1 MTFHCNIILLCLF
14 QIIYSTRQTNAYHEF
29 NLILPDFSCAL
40 VADILLQGHLY
51 ITENYFAFYSNVF
64 GYVTKVY
71 VKFVLELK
79 SFINGFFS
87 FSLKLLIPII
97 TVVKISREKTAKIFP
112 NAVCVCT
119 AEERHVFGSFISRE
133 AAFRLMISMW
143 HPFVSEPEEAPIK
156 VPDVEISECSIEDE
170 SSCSASGNEGG
181 MKTSREGLLIATAL
195 PLALPSKFSTG
206 NLYLRDA

>member
-1 MTFHCNIILLCLF
+1 M
-14 QIIYSTRQTNAYHEF
+14 
-29 NLILPDFSCAL
+29 
-40 VADILLQGHLY
+40 
-51 ITENYFAFYSNVF
+51 
-64 GYVTKVY
+64 
-71 VKFVLELK
+71 
-79 SFINGFFS
+79 
-87 FSLKLLIPII
+87 
-97 TVVKISREKTAKIFP
+97 KISREKTAKIFP

-143 HPFVSEPEEAPIK
+143 HPLVPSEPEEAPIK

-181 MKTSREGLLIATAL
+181 IKTSSEGLLIATAL

-206 NLYLRDA
+206 NSCEKKCRMFICERNDSNFVFLIRHNLANKPNAQKCVNGRY